1 LFFASQIAAG
11 LDGVDSKIDPG
22 PRDDEPYAADRPLLP
37 KTLPAALEALERE
50 PVFRREFGDVFIDY
64 FLKLKRN
71 EAGRF
76 QKWIEAGGVQ
86 PPDDGTTEW
95 EQREYFDFF

>member
-1 LFFASQIAAG
+1 MH
-11 LDGVDSKIDPG
+11 
-22 PRDDEPYAADRPLLP
+22 
-37 KTLPAALEALERE
+37 ALEQDPL
-50 PVFRREFGDVFIDY
+50 FRQQLGDVFVDY

-76 QKWIEAGGVQ
+76 EQWLEDAGLKAGDE
-86 PPDDGTTEW
+86 PTDW